1 MSLIRKEVGGSSAPT
16 MTASKPKPVVGQPVK
31 RGGTSVQAVAQA
43 QEAQQTAQQ
52 GSSSS
57 GGGTDV
63 PAFSAT
69 AFRSGHKIK
78 TLGITA

>member
-1 MSLIRKEVGGSSAPT
+1 MAGLSGSSSTPQ
-16 MTASKPKPVVGQPVK
+16 MVASKPKPVVGQPVK

-43 QEAQQTAQQ
+43 QQAQQTALE

-63 PAFSAT
+63 PSFSAT

-78 TLGITA
+78 TLGIVA